1 MNESRTPLITK
12 VGLSVCATAC
22 EHVKLKEKGSLN
34 VRIVC

>member
-1 MNESRTPLITK
+1 MNESRTPLFTK

-22 EHVKLKEKGSLN
+22 EHVKLKERGSLS